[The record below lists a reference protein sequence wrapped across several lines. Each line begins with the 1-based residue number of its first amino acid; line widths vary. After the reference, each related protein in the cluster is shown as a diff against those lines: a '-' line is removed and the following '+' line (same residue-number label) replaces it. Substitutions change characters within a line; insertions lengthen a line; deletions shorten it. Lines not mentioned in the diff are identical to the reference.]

1 MDSKKNKV
9 LFFPPPT
16 HILKMKIIPV
26 SHGNELGGF
35 ISCLYTVFP

>member
-1 MDSKKNKV
+1 MDGKKNKV
-9 LFFPPPT
+9 LFSPPT